1 MAGTDVPVA
10 LVRLEAKG
18 VKGATGDTVVAK
30 IAAQANVPAARVYE
44 IIANNLAKSGPGEY
58 GPGGGGGL
66 GNKTLVQF
74 CADEGIEVA
83 VAVERLAAKGFK
95 VEPTQTLRELAVFH
109 GFSRPFEL
117 IEIVRGTAK

>member
-1 MAGTDVPVA
+1 MPPSLG
-10 LVRLEAKG
+10 G
-18 VKGATGDTVVAK
+18 GG
-30 IAAQANVPAARVYE
+30 
-44 IIANNLAKSGPGEY
+44 
-58 GPGGGGGL
+58 GPGGGGAGGP

-95 VEPTQTLRELAVFH
+95 VEPTQTLRELAVSH